1 MMTLSEAEL
10 TNAICLHV
18 AERRGVKPENVE
30 VVLVWEEETGYSAE
44 ITVEGRHI
52 VWIEANM
59 VEAVQRYLWR
69 EYHMQVFRDGISF
82 RLEDEILVDVQTA
95 S

>member
-18 AERRGVKPENVE
+18 AERRGVRPENVE
-30 VVLVWEEETGYSAE
+30 VVLVYEEETGYSAE

-52 VWIEANM
+52 VWIEANLA
-59 VEAVQRYLWR
+59 EAVQRYLWKQ
-69 EYHMQVFRDGISF
+69 YNLQVFRDEISF
-82 RLEDEILVDVQTA
+82 RLEDEIIVDVQTA
-95 S
+95 